1 MKKIIAFIIS
11 AILILSMCIFPASA
25 AGNGKI
31 VMSSASAK
39 QGDSVKLNVTM
50 PSNPGLVTM
59 SIKVTYDTNVLQLT
73 NVTDSKLLVGSQLNS
88 NYTSPYKITWV
99 DGSTTTDNKQTGT
112 IATFTFKVK
121 DNSPIGDYA
130 ITLEFVDSYDANYD
144 DNSFTATSG
153 KITVTCKN
161 HTYGAWQKVN
171 DTQHKRVCSACG
183 YAETVNHT
191 WNSGTITK
199 QANCKEEGNKKFT
212 CTACG
217 AEKNEKIAKTNSH
230 TWGKWETVK
239 SPTCTESGTQ
249 KRTCTICGK
258 TETQAISALGHS
270 MGNWVQSKA
279 PTCTSKGEEKRS
291 CSKCGHSET
300 RAINALGHSFSN
312 PKITKEATCTESGI
326 ETGKCTRCGQETTNT
341 IKPTDHKFGAW
352 EDVKKATCTEGGTQ
366 KRVCSKCKTEET
378 RNTDALGHDFDNPT
392 VVKEATISTTG
403 LMEGKCKRCGEAT
416 QEVIPCTAKD
426 DLTGISFETSEGVFS
441 EGTQIMTEEI
451 KSDNANY
458 GSVKNLLSEITGKFS
473 AYNISASL
481 NGTEVQPNGEVK
493 VTFNIPD
500 GFGNDVALY
509 AISEDGKIEQI
520 EATVSE
526 DGKTISATISNF
538 GTYVICKLGSD
549 NSEDSSDVIDNTD
562 SSNEE
567 KSQNNTI
574 WIIIAVIAVVLIAG
588 AVTTLTLV
596 KKKKSDNP
604 DDSGMFL

>member
-1 MKKIIAFIIS
+1 M
-11 AILILSMCIFPASA
+11 ILICSFSITAFAATASA
-25 AGNGKI
+25 TLDGVPSELKKEATATVTVRASGTPTS
-31 VMSSASAK
+31 SSALVQVALDDGLELVSGEWKKDGIMKDFTVSNGYGVLALSSAGTLDGTVFSFVIK
-39 QGDSVKLNVTM
+39 GKTISSTEQSINITLTFKNGSSTVGTASVSKSVKVVC
-50 PSNPGLVTM
+50 S
-59 SIKVTYDTNVLQLT
+59 SH
-73 NVTDSKLLVGSQLNS
+73 
-88 NYTSPYKITWV
+88 
-99 DGSTTTDNKQTGT
+99 
-112 IATFTFKVK
+112 
-121 DNSPIGDYA
+121 
-130 ITLEFVDSYDANYD
+130 SYDSWSNVSAN
-144 DNSFTATSG
+144 
-153 KITVTCKN
+153 
-161 HTYGAWQKVN
+161 
-171 DTQHKRVCSACG
+171 QHEHVCTACG
-183 YAETVNHT
+183 HIETANHT

-199 QANCKEEGNKKFT
+199 QASCKEEGNKKFT

-217 AEKNEKIAKTNSH
+217 AEKNETIAKTNSH
-230 TWGKWETVK
+230 SWSGYTITKQ
-239 SPTCTESGTQ
+239 PTCTTSGTQ
-249 KRTCTICGK
+249 TRTCSVCGK

-312 PKITKEATCTESGI
+312 PKITKEPTCTESGI

-341 IKPTDHKFGAW
+341 IKPTGHKFGVW

-392 VVKEATISTTG
+392 VVKEATISSTG

-416 QEVIPCTAKD
+416 QEVISCTAKD
-426 DLTGISFETSEGVFS
+426 DITGISFETSEGVFS
-441 EGTQIMTEEI
+441 EGTQITTEEI

-481 NGTEVQPNGEVK
+481 NGAEVQPNGEVK

-509 AISEDGKIEQI
+509 AISEDGKSEQI

-538 GTYVICKLGSD
+538 GTYAICKLGSD
-549 NSEDSSDVIDNTD
+549 NSEDSSDVIDNID
-562 SSNEE
+562 SNNEE
-567 KSQNNTI
+567 KSKNNMI

-588 AVTTLTLV
+588 AVTTLILV

-604 DDSGMFL
+604 DDLGMFL